1 MWPPYNAFQPTP
13 LPVGARLPSLLTMPA
28 FDFRTLP
35 ALWRRYEEIP
45 RRLAYPG
52 GASHEIAA
60 WQMTLRSE
68 LARLLGLTPAP
79 ASATHVPRDA
89 QVIETAALDAYT
101 RELVVL
107 PIAPGEHMPCHV
119 LIPRDIAPPHRPVI
133 ALHGHG
139 TWAARPL
146 IGQASSPGEA
156 AFIRLLNYDYAH
168 QLALRGFMVFVPVLR
183 GFGERMEDPPLREV
197 HDPADPEAWVS
208 SCKYEAVN
216 ALMLGKTL
224 LGLRV
229 ADILRLI
236 DYIRARP
243 EPMAETLGCAGL
255 SGGGTITLFAA
266 ALDERITCA
275 VISGYLNTFRDSIM
289 AMDHCLCNF
298 VPGIVNYAEMP
309 DIAGLIAP
317 RPLLIESGLRDP
329 IYPIAGARK
338 AFAYLQR
345 IYGDLGA
352 SERLDADF
360 FEGEHRWSGAKAYDW
375 LGAWL

>member
-1 MWPPYNAFQPTP
+1 MTSFN
-13 LPVGARLPSLLTMPA
+13 
-28 FDFRTLP
+28 FRTLP
-35 ALWRRYEEIP
+35 GLWRQYDEAP

-52 GASHEIAA
+52 GAPHEIAN
-60 WQMTLRSE
+60 WQMALRSE
-68 LARLLGLTPAP
+68 LTRLLGLGPA
-79 ASATHVPRDA
+79 ASPITITSIDAHV
-89 QVIETAALDAYT
+89 QETTRLDAYT

-107 PIAPGEHMPCHV
+107 RVSPEEHMPCYV
-119 LIPRDIAPPHRPVI
+119 LIPNHVAPPYRPVI

-139 TWAARPL
+139 TWAATPL
-146 IGQASSPGEA
+146 VGMAASPAEA
-156 AFIRLLNYDYAH
+156 AFIRLLNYDYAR

-183 GFGERMEDPPLREV
+183 GFGERMEAPPLREV
-197 HDPADPEAWVS
+197 HDPSDPEAWVS

-236 DYIRARP
+236 DYIQARP
-243 EPMAETLGCAGL
+243 EPMTRTLGCAGL

-266 ALDERITCA
+266 ALEERITSA
-275 VISGYLNTFRDSIM
+275 VVSGYLNTFRDSIM
-289 AMDHCLCNF
+289 AIDHCLCNF

-329 IYPIAGARK
+329 IYPIAGASK
-338 AFAYLQR
+338 ALATLKQ
-345 IYGDLGA
+345 IYSDLGA

-360 FEGEHRWSGAKAYDW
+360 FDGEHRWSGVKAYDW